1 MNEIE
6 TAIHQIAADVY
17 AILGSGHKEIVYSRA
32 MQVDLRLR
40 SIKYEC
46 ERVLEVR
53 YKEHYVGEGYADL
66 VVGLG
71 DDSVI
76 VELKAAPCKLGAPE
90 KQQLR
95 NYMNILGIK
104 KGLLVN
110 FPQPER
116 QRKREAQ
123 FVPEFISIG

>member
-1 MNEIE
+1 MWMPVAPSCSISR
-6 TAIHQIAADVY
+6 QRAAAV
-17 AILGSGHKEIVYSRA
+17 AEAESSVANAKPAR
-32 MQVDLRLR
+32 
-40 SIKYEC
+40 
-46 ERVLEVR
+46 
-53 YKEHYVGEGYADL
+53 L

>member
-1 MNEIE
+1 MRSMEPRRSAGTEGMNEIE
-6 TAIHQIAADVY
+6 AAIHQIANDVY

-40 SIKYEC
+40 SIKYES

-71 DDSVI
+71 NDSVI

-110 FPQPER
+110 
-116 QRKREAQ
+116 
-123 FVPEFISIG
+123 